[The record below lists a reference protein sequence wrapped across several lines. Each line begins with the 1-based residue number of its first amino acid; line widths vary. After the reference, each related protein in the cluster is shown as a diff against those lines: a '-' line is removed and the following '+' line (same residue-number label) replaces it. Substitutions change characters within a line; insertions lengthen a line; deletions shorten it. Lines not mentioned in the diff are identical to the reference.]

1 MIDDPKAFEYL
12 VSPEEWKILGQ
23 DELDDKKLQ

>member
-1 MIDDPKAFEYL
+1 MIDDPKAFEHL